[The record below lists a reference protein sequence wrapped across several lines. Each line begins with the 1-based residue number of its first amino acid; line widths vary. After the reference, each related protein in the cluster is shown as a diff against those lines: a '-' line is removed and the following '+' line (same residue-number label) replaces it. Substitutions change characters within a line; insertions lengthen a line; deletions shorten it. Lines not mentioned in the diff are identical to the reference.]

1 MLRSRVPVASLTTAN
16 VWGTLRPMAER
27 RVAVLGTRYADLS
40 VEEQVLGPLGVVLVA
55 GDGGSAEEVVA
66 TARGAEV
73 VLAGSRPR
81 FPAAVVAALAAT
93 GCRGLVRYGIGTDSI
108 DVEAAGRAGLAVARV
123 SDYGTEAVAFHTVSM
138 VTALLRR
145 LREADAAVRRGEWGV
160 AGLRP
165 LHLPSR
171 LTAGVVGYGRIG
183 RRTSESLRGLGFRVV
198 AHDELVAVPA
208 DAGVR
213 PVGLDELLAV
223 ADVVTLHMP
232 GDPGGAPLMDTAR
245 LGAMS
250 EGSVLVNTSRGSL
263 VDVPA
268 LVAALAA
275 GRPAAA
281 ALDVYPQEPP
291 DVSVFAP
298 VSDRVL
304 LTPHMAWYT
313 EESEL
318 DMRRKAAE
326 EAARLLRGEP
336 LREPVTAA
344 EVAAR

>member
-1 MLRSRVPVASLTTAN
+1 MLRSRGAGRSLTPAN
-16 VWGTLRPMAER
+16 VWGTLRPMTER
-27 RVAVLGTRYADLS
+27 RVAVLGTRYADLT
-40 VEEQVLGPLGVVLVA
+40 VEEEVLASLGVRLVA
-55 GDGGSAEEVVA
+55 ADGGTADEVLA
-66 TARGAEV
+66 AARGAEV

-81 FPAAVVAALAAT
+81 FPAEVVAALAAG

-108 DVEAAGRAGLAVARV
+108 DLEAAARAGLAVARV

-145 LREADAAVRRGEWGV
+145 LREADAAVRRGDWGV

-171 LTAGVVGYGRIG
+171 LTAGVVGFGRIG
-183 RRTSESLRGLGFRVV
+183 RRTSDSLRGLGFHVV
-198 AHDELVAVPA
+198 AHDELVAVPTG
-208 DAGVR
+208 AGVR
-213 PVGLDELLAV
+213 PVGLDELLAGS
-223 ADVVTLHMP
+223 DVVTLHVP
-232 GDPGGAPLMDTAR
+232 GDPAGTPLMDAAR
-245 LGAMS
+245 LAAMR

-268 LVAALAA
+268 LVSALAA

-291 DVSVFAP
+291 DVSVFDA
-298 VSDRVL
+298 VADRVV

-336 LREPVTAA
+336 LREPVTAP

>member
-1 MLRSRVPVASLTTAN
+1 MTGRV
-16 VWGTLRPMAER
+16 
-27 RVAVLGTRYADLS
+27 VAVLGTRYQDLS
-40 VEEQVLGPLGVVLVA
+40 VELEVLGPLGAELVA
-55 GDGGSAEEVVA
+55 GDGGTAADILSVAASAD
-66 TARGAEV
+66 V

-81 FPAAVVAALAAT
+81 FDEQVLT
-93 GCRGLVRYGIGTDSI
+93 GLRCRGIVRYGIGTDTI
-108 DVEAAGRAGLAVARV
+108 DLHAARRLGIAVARV

-138 VTALLRR
+138 VTSLLRR
-145 LREADAAVRRGEWGV
+145 LREADHAVRAGNWGV

-183 RRTSESLRGLGFRVV
+183 RQTATFLRGLGMSVC
-198 AHDELVAVPA
+198 AHDAFVDIPTGEDVAA
-208 DAGVR
+208 AS
-213 PVGLDELLAV
+213 LDELLTRS
-223 ADVVTLHMP
+223 DVVTLHVP
-232 GDPGGAPLMDTAR
+232 GNSDGTPLIDETR
-245 LGAMS
+245 MS
-250 EGSVLVNTSRGSL
+250 LMRPGSVLVNTARGSL

-268 LVAALAA
+268 LVRGLAA

-281 ALDVYPQEPP
+281 ALDVYPTEPP
-291 DVSVFAP
+291 DLSVLGTVA
-298 VSDRVL
+298 DRVL

-336 LREPVTAA
+336 LKDPVVETG
-344 EVAAR
+344 VATT